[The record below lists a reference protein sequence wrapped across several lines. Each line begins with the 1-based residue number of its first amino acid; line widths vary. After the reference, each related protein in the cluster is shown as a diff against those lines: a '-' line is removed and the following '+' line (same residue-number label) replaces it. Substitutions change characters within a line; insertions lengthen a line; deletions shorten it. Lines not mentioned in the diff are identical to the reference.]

1 MVVGEGD
8 LRRAHL
14 GCQCH
19 EGGNGSPLAL
29 RVRVRFDAVMPQPL
43 PILYIK
49 PGCPWCVQAL
59 EFFATQGV
67 KLDVKDVIADMHQ
80 MRQMV
85 AITGQ
90 SKCPSFRYGDF
101 IVADFGVDEFIN
113 KARKHP
119 AVCADL
125 GLKV

>member
-1 MVVGEGD
+1 MRHFLQEPPD
-8 LRRAHL
+8 CQRL
-14 GCQCH
+14 GC
-19 EGGNGSPLAL
+19 SPLANL
-29 RVRVRFDAVMPQPL
+29 GWPRLVSVMPQPL
-43 PILYIK
+43 PVLYTK
-49 PGCPWCVQAL
+49 PGCPWCTQAL
-59 EFFATQGV
+59 EYFAAQGV
-67 KLDVKDVIADMHQ
+67 QLDVRDVVADMHQ
-80 MRQMV
+80 MRQLV

-119 AVCADL
+119 AVCAEL

>member
-1 MVVGEGD
+1 MGMRHFLQEPPD
-8 LRRAHL
+8 CQRL
-14 GCQCH
+14 GC
-19 EGGNGSPLAL
+19 SPLANPGSSRL
-29 RVRVRFDAVMPQPL
+29 VSAMPQPL
-43 PILYIK
+43 PVLYTK
-49 PGCPWCVQAL
+49 PGCPWCTQAL
-59 EFFATQGV
+59 EYFATQGV
-67 KLDVKDVIADMHQ
+67 QLDVRDVIADMHQ
-80 MRQMV
+80 MRQLV

-119 AVCADL
+119 AVCAEL